1 MNDLPEDM
9 LPEEAEAA
17 ERARAE
23 KLAAK
28 VEAFGVAL
36 RRKREEA
43 INGRKASGIEDEWL
57 QAEDAYQGVDDA
69 NRGMASTGKPSSAN
83 GGYINGPVRAAGRS
97 TVFLNITRS
106 YVDAA
111 AAKVGDMLLPSDDS
125 PWGIKP
131 TPLPS
136 DVGSLGQQL
145 PGVVPTMLHQPGPG
159 MPFEPSGAAQM
170 GGMPMPG
177 GLEMPEPVDPAQAAV
192 GLEQQQ
198 MPSMPE
204 MGPMGMPGGAPMGPP
219 PKNPIQQAI
228 DELHERSK
236 KAAEGAQKQI
246 EDWFV
251 ECQWHSEVRKM
262 IEDCAR
268 LGTGILK
275 GPFPVKRT
283 SRMTTTED
291 GVMVKAIEE
300 RIAPASKCISP
311 WKFYPDPAAGES
323 IQEGSYVWEMD
334 VITAKGLRDLRGVP
348 GYIDS
353 QIDKVLEEGP
363 GGKHKSD
370 LFTPGNV
377 RAKDDDQFEIWYFY
391 GFADREDLEAAG
403 VDVPGDGPI
412 TVPAIVTMVNDCV
425 IKAALN
431 PLDTGEFPY
440 DLMVWQRK
448 TGVPWGMGVAMQINT
463 PQRMLNAATRNM
475 MDNAGFSAGP
485 QIVIRRDAIT
495 PADGTWAM
503 TPRKFWF
510 VNDGADVNAVQQAF
524 MAVNIPT
531 MQGELMN
538 IIQFA
543 LKMAEDV
550 TGLPML
556 MQGQQGQA
564 PDTVGG
570 MQMLL
575 NNASVVL
582 RRVARLFDDRV
593 TEPHVRRYYNWLM
606 EYGEDDSI
614 KGDFQIDARGS
625 TALVERDI
633 QAQAILQMGA
643 LVANPAFG
651 IDPEKWIQEAMK
663 AQRLDPKR
671 LLMDEEKKAM
681 MSMQPP
687 PPMPQI
693 EAAKIRAEADMQ
705 KAQMQAELQQMLA
718 QLKAQTDMQI
728 AQMRE
733 QIGLQKIQADTDR
746 DRAFVQS
753 QAYRDQTAAQAKMAE
768 LELKRELAML
778 DYANKQ
784 QMTLEQ
790 VKAKL
795 AETAMKLNTTRELA
809 GMRARADEMPTPPVE
824 PPGRAPAGESFQK

>member
-1 MNDLPEDM
+1 MNDLPIDM
-9 LPEEAEAA
+9 LPEEQEQL
-17 ERARAE
+17 EQIRAE

-28 VEAFGVAL
+28 VEAFGASLV
-36 RRKREEA
+36 RKRDEA
-43 INGRKASGIEDEWL
+43 VNGRKNSGIEEEWET
-57 QAEDAYQGVDDA
+57 AENAYQGVDA
-69 NRGMASTGKPSSAN
+69 ATGGTSGKPSGPN
-83 GGYINGPVRAAGRS
+83 GGYINGPVRSAGRS
-97 TVFLNITRS
+97 TVFLNITRP

-111 AAKVGDMLLPSDDS
+111 AAKVGDMLLPTDDS

-131 TPLPS
+131 TPKPT
-136 DVGSLGQQL
+136 DIQTLGQQL
-145 PGVVPTMLHQPGPG
+145 PGVVPMLEQPAPG
-159 MPFEPSGAAQM
+159 MPYQPAPGMPVDPAAAAQQ
-170 GGMPMPG
+170 GGMPMGAG
-177 GLEMPEPVDPAQAAV
+177 GPP
-192 GLEQQQ
+192 
-198 MPSMPE
+198 
-204 MGPMGMPGGAPMGPP
+204 GMPPGPP

-251 ECQWHSEVRKM
+251 ECYWHAEVRKM

-283 SRMTTTED
+283 SRMTTSED
-291 GVMVKAIEE
+291 GQIVKVIEE

-323 IQEGSYVWEMD
+323 IQEGSYVWEVD
-334 VITAKGLRDLRGVP
+334 TITAKGLRDLKGVP
-348 GYIDS
+348 GYLEN

-363 GGKHKSD
+363 SGKHKSD
-370 LFTPGNV
+370 FFSPGSV
-377 RAKDDDQFEIWYFY
+377 KSKDDDQFEIWYFY
-391 GFADREDLEAAG
+391 GFAEREDLEAAG
-403 VDVPGDGPI
+403 VDLPEDQNV
-412 TVPAIVTMVNDCV
+412 TVPAIITMVNDCV
-425 IKAALN
+425 IKAALS

-440 DLMVWQRK
+440 DVMVWQRK
-448 TGVPWGMGVAMQINT
+448 TGVPWGTGVAMQINT

-485 QIVIRRDAIT
+485 QIVLRRDAIT
-495 PADGTWAM
+495 PADGTWQM

-510 VNDGADVNAVQQAF
+510 VNDGADVNAVNQAF

-531 MQGELMN
+531 MQAELMN

-556 MQGQQGQA
+556 MQGQQGKA

-570 MQMLL
+570 MQMMV

-582 RRVARLFDDRV
+582 RRIARLFDDRV
-593 TEPHVRRYYNWLM
+593 SEPHVRRYYDWLM

-625 TALVERDI
+625 SVLVERDI
-633 QAQAILQMGA
+633 QAQALMAMGQM
-643 LVANPAFG
+643 VMNPAFG
-651 IDPEKWIQEAMK
+651 IDPEKWIEETLK
-663 AQRLDPKR
+663 AQRIDPKR

-681 MSMQPP
+681 LAQQPP
-687 PPMPQI
+687 PAPPQI
-693 EAAKIRAEADMQ
+693 EVAKIRAEADMQ
-705 KAQMQAELQQMLA
+705 KAQMQAELQKMLA
-718 QLKAQTDMQI
+718 DMKAQTDMQI

-733 QIGLQKIQADTDR
+733 QVGLQKIQVDTDR
-746 DRAFVQS
+746 DAVYVQA
-753 QAYRDQTAAQAKMAE
+753 QMQRDQTMAQAKFAE

-778 DYANKQ
+778 EYANQ
-784 QMTLEQ
+784 QQLTLEQ
-790 VKAKL
+790 VKARL
-795 AETAMKLNTTRELA
+795 AETAMKLNATKELA
-809 GMRARADEMPTPPVE
+809 GLKARADQMPTPPVE

>member
-1 MNDLPEDM
+1 MNDLPIDM
-9 LPEEAEAA
+9 LPEDQEAA
-17 ERARAE
+17 ELARAE
-23 KLAAK
+23 RLAAK
-28 VEAFGVAL
+28 VDSFGVAL
-36 RRKREEA
+36 CGKRKEA
-43 INGRKASGIEDEWL
+43 IDGRKASGIEDEWE
-57 QAEDAYQGVDDA
+57 QAENAYQGIDA
-69 NRGMASTGKPSSAN
+69 ATGGSANGKPSSAS
-83 GGYINGPVRAAGRS
+83 GGYINGPAKAAGRS

-125 PWGIKP
+125 PWGIRP

-136 DVGSLGQQL
+136 DMGSLGQQL
-145 PGVVPTMLHQPGPG
+145 PGVVPMLEQPGPG
-159 MPFEPSGAAQM
+159 MPFQPPGMEMQGAP
-170 GGMPMPG
+170 GM
-177 GLEMPEPVDPAQAAV
+177 EMPQPMDPAQAAV
-192 GLEQQQ
+192 GLGQQPHPPQ
-198 MPSMPE
+198 MPGMPP
-204 MGPMGMPGGAPMGPP
+204 MGGPMGMPVGAPMGPP

-246 EDWFV
+246 EDWFI
-251 ECQWHSEVRKM
+251 ECYWHAEVRKM

-268 LGTGILK
+268 LGTGVLK
-275 GPFPVKRT
+275 GPFPVKRV
-283 SRMTTTED
+283 SRMTTAEN
-291 GVMVKAIEE
+291 GEMVKVIEE

-323 IQEGSYVWEMD
+323 IQEGSYVWEVD
-334 VITAKGLRDLRGVP
+334 TITAKGLRDLKGVP
-348 GYIDS
+348 GYIES

-363 GGKHKSD
+363 GGKHKTD
-370 LFTPGNV
+370 LFIPGNV
-377 RAKDDDQFEIWYFY
+377 KAKDDDQFEIWYFY
-391 GFADREDLEAAG
+391 GFAEREDLEAAG
-403 VDVPGDGPI
+403 VEVPGDGPV

-485 QIVIRRDAIT
+485 QIVLRRDAIS

-510 VNDGADVNAVQQAF
+510 VNDGADVNAVNQAF

-556 MQGQQGQA
+556 MQGQQGQS

-593 TEPHVRRYYNWLM
+593 IEPHVRRYYNWLM
-606 EYGEDDSI
+606 EYGDDDSI

-633 QAQAILQMGA
+633 QQQALLQMGA
-643 LVANPAFG
+643 MVMNPAFG

-681 MSMQPP
+681 MAQQAPP
-687 PPMPQI
+687 PPPQI
-693 EAAKIRAEADMQ
+693 EVAKIRAEADMQ

-718 QLKAQTDMQI
+718 QMKAQTDMQI

-733 QIGLQKIQADTDR
+733 QIGLQKIQADVDR
-746 DRAFVQS
+746 DTTYVTAETRRTQVEYEARMQELMVK
-753 QAYRDQTAAQAKMAE
+753 RD
-768 LELKRELAML
+768 LEMLK
-778 DYANKQ
+778 YANANQ
-784 QMTLEQ
+784 TTLEKI
-790 VKAKL
+790 KADL
-795 AETAMKLNTTRELA
+795 AKEAMKINSVKELA
-809 GMRARADEMPTPPVE
+809 GMKASADMMPTPPIE
-824 PPGRAPAGESFQK
+824 PPGRAPVGESFQK

>member
-1 MNDLPEDM
+1 MNDLPIDM
-9 LPEEAEAA
+9 LPEEVEQL
-17 ERARAE
+17 ERIRAE

-28 VEAFGVAL
+28 VEAFGTSLV
-36 RRKREEA
+36 RKREEA
-43 INGRKASGIEDEWL
+43 INGRAASGIEDEWQL
-57 QAEDAYQGVDDA
+57 AEDAYQGIDA
-69 NRGMASTGKPSSAN
+69 ATSASSGKPSGPN
-83 GGYINGPVRAAGRS
+83 GGYINGPVRTAGRS
-97 TVFLNITRS
+97 TVFLNITRA

-111 AAKVGDMLLPSDDS
+111 AAKVGDMLLPTDDS

-131 TPLPS
+131 TPLPT
-136 DVGSLGQQL
+136 DFETMGQQL
-145 PGVVPTMLHQPGPG
+145 PGVVPMLEQPAPG
-159 MPFEPSGAAQM
+159 MPYQPAPGMPVDPAAAAQQ
-170 GGMPMPG
+170 GGMPMGAG
-177 GLEMPEPVDPAQAAV
+177 GPPAMPP
-192 GLEQQQ
+192 
-198 MPSMPE
+198 
-204 MGPMGMPGGAPMGPP
+204 GPP
-219 PKNPIQQAI
+219 PKSPIQLAI
-228 DELHERSK
+228 DELHQRAK
-236 KAAEGAQKQI
+236 KAADGAQKQI
-246 EDWFV
+246 EDWFI
-251 ECQWHSEVRKM
+251 ECLWHAEVRKM

-283 SRMTTTED
+283 SVVTREAEGGYAKIIED
-291 GVMVKAIEE
+291 
-300 RIAPASKCISP
+300 RIAPASKCVSP

-323 IQEGSYVWEMD
+323 IQDGSYCWEVD
-334 VITAKGLRDLRGVP
+334 TITAKGLRDLKGVP
-348 GYIDS
+348 GYLTS
-353 QIDKVLEEGP
+353 QIDKVLDEGP

-370 LFTPGNV
+370 IFIPGNV
-377 RAKDDDQFEIWYFY
+377 KAKDDDQFEIWYFY
-391 GFADREDLEAAG
+391 GFAERDDLEAAG
-403 VDVPGDGPI
+403 VDMPEGDHY

-448 TGVPWGMGVAMQINT
+448 NGVPWGMGVGMQINT

-475 MDNAGFSAGP
+475 MDNAGYSAGP
-485 QIVIRRDAIT
+485 QLIMRRDAIT
-495 PADGTWAM
+495 PADGTWQI
-503 TPRKFWF
+503 TPRKIWF
-510 VNDGADVNAVQQAF
+510 VNDGADVNAVNQAF

-531 MQGELMN
+531 MQKELME

-570 MQMLL
+570 MQMML

-582 RRVARLFDDRV
+582 RRIARLFDDRV
-593 TEPHVRRYYNWLM
+593 TEPHVRRYYRWLM

-633 QAQAILQMGA
+633 QNQNILNMAQFVG
-643 LVANPAFG
+643 NPNFG
-651 IDPEKWIQEAMK
+651 IDPEKWFTEYLK
-663 AQRLDPKR
+663 SQRLDPKR
-671 LLMDEEKKAM
+671 FTMDEEKKAALAG
-681 MSMQPP
+681 QPP
-687 PPMPQI
+687 PMAPQV
-693 EAAKIRAEADMQ
+693 EVAKIRSEADMQ
-705 KAQMQAELQQMLA
+705 KAQMQAELQQALA
-718 QLKAQTDMQI
+718 QMKTQTDMQI

-733 QIGLQKIQADTDR
+733 QIGLQKMQVDTDR
-746 DRAFVQS
+746 DRAYVMAESERTQIEH
-753 QAYRDQTAAQAKMAE
+753 QAKMVE

-795 AETAMKLNTTRELA
+795 AETAMKLNATKELA
-809 GMRARADEMPTPPVE
+809 GMKARSDQMPKPPIE